1 MATTV
6 AEIIVE
12 RLKDAGVARVYG
24 IPGDSLNGFTDPAVP
39 KRAPPARRPP
49 RRPSPARWRYVREV
63 AVPAICI

>member
-24 IPGDSLNGFTDPAVP
+24 IPGDLSL
-39 KRAPPARRPP
+39 
-49 RRPSPARWRYVREV
+49 
-63 AVPAICI
+63 IHI